1 VARIAVVIPCFNDG
15 ATVGDTVASVR
26 TQEAC
31 ELVVV
36 NDGSDDETTRRRL
49 AELEQDGVRVVH
61 QENRGL
67 SAARM
72 AGVEATDAR
81 YVMPIDADDALE
93 PGALTAL
100 GDALDA
106 HPEASAAW
114 GDTLVF
120 GDVERVDVHSAR
132 ALDPWRITF
141 FNGMPYST
149 MVRRT
154 ALADVGGWQ
163 LNGGYEDWDLWMA
176 LAEHGHSGVRIPRTT
191 VRYRVHGSRM
201 WRDAVRRHE
210 QIVAV
215 LRERHARLFRERA
228 ANRRRS
234 TDRLPVKLA
243 LPAIDAL
250 PISFRGKRRLYLVV
264 TQPRQA
270 FEMLRDRLGRAR
282 S

>member
-1 VARIAVVIPCFNDG
+1 VARIAVVIPCYNDG

-26 TQEAC
+26 SQENC

-36 NDGSDDETTRRRL
+36 NDGSKDEATLRKL
-49 AELEQDGVRVVH
+49 AELEREGVRVVH

-72 AGVEATDAR
+72 AGVAASEAP
-81 YVMPIDADDALE
+81 YVMPLDADDALE
-93 PGALTAL
+93 PGALTML
-100 GDALDA
+100 GDALEA
-106 HPEASAAW
+106 HPEAAVAW

-120 GDVERVDVHSAR
+120 GDVSRVDVHSAR

-176 LAEHGHSGVRIPRTT
+176 LAEHGHTGVRVPLPT

-201 WRDAVRRHE
+201 WRDAVSRHE
-210 QIVAV
+210 AIVAV
-215 LRERHARLFRERA
+215 LEERHAKLFRERA

-234 TDRLPVKLA
+234 TDRLPVKVA
-243 LPAIDAL
+243 LPLIDAV

-270 FEMLRDRLGRAR
+270 LLMLRDRLSRAR